1 MRLRSLNVLCAAAGM
16 AFAQLPA
23 VAAPT
28 DPEAPALGRPGAQPV
43 GTSTFDLTLAPRLRL
58 SGATEP
64 RQVGVRL
71 WYPAAAA
78 SGQPAT
84 YRHVARFLDGGELAI
99 AEQGVAV
106 TDARPA
112 NGSVPLVLLSHGY
125 RGWNAHLSRLSEHLA
140 SHGYVVAALDHRD
153 GPVDSP
159 ASFLISFG
167 HVLIDRAR
175 DQREALAKLLAMR
188 SDPAS
193 PLRLVD
199 PSRIGLIGYSMGG
212 YGAIATAGSD
222 YDPTSKVYAQMPDAA
237 RQSLAGDAETAGRLK
252 ALVLFAPWGGAPD
265 NRVWQAAGLARVRAP
280 TLVIAGDQDD
290 IVDYSKGVR
299 WIFDNLSGADR
310 HLLVYREARHNIA
323 GNPVALKPDA
333 PFAAIDAF
341 HEPVW
346 RMERINAINQHFVT
360 AFLDTQ
366 LKGDQS
372 KAVYLKV
379 PTPVADEGEWPS
391 AFGQQWGGTL
401 AGRGQPN
408 YWPGFQRR
416 WALGLELH
424 HRSAGPAK

>member
-1 MRLRSLNVLCAAAGM
+1 MGYRVLKVLCAAAGILLC
-16 AFAQLPA
+16 QLPA
-23 VAAPT
+23 LSTPV
-28 DPEAPALGRPGAQPV
+28 DPEAPALGRPGSSPV

-64 RQVGVRL
+64 RQIGVRL

-99 AEQGVAV
+99 AEQGIALA
-106 TDARPA
+106 DARPA
-112 NGSVPLVLLSHGY
+112 SGSVPLVLLSHGY

-140 SHGYVVAALDHRD
+140 SHGYMVAALDHRD
-153 GPVDSP
+153 APVDSP
-159 ASFLISFG
+159 ASFLMSFG

-193 PLRLVD
+193 PLRIAD
-199 PSRIGLIGYSMGG
+199 ANRIGLIGYSMGG
-212 YGAIATAGSD
+212 YGAIATAGAD
-222 YDPTSKVYAQMPDAA
+222 YDVASKVYAQLPGPT
-237 RQSLAGDAETAGRLK
+237 RQALAGDAATAARVK

-265 NRVWQAAGLARVRAP
+265 NRVWQPAGLTQVRAP

-290 IVDYSKGVR
+290 IVDYRQGVR
-299 WIFDNLSGADR
+299 WIFDNLSSADR

-323 GNPVALKPDA
+323 GNPVALTPDA
-333 PFAAIDAF
+333 PFAAVDAF

-360 AFLDTQ
+360 AFLDLQ

-372 KAVYLKV
+372 KAAYLKV
-379 PTPVADEGEWPS
+379 PKPVAGEGDW
-391 AFGQQWGGTL
+391 
-401 AGRGQPN
+401 
-408 YWPGFQRR
+408 
-416 WALGLELH
+416 
-424 HRSAGPAK
+424 RSAW